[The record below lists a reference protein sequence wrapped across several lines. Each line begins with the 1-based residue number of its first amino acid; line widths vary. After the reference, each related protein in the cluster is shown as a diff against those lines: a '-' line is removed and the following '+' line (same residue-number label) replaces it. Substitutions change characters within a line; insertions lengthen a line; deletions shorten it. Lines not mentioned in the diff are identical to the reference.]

1 MLCRKLI
8 VVISLFI
15 LFLFSSATAGPG
27 EIHEIIGKEAP
38 DFTLK
43 DMADADVTLASF
55 KGKVIVVNF
64 WATWCK
70 PCKKEMPSLN
80 ELYNTYKDKGVVVL
94 GVSVDRS
101 KKPILKF
108 LNKTTVDFPILLDAD
123 LTVKNELYKVF
134 SLPTTFI
141 IDRSGILKKYYR
153 GEMNWMDP
161 EIIKLIKGYLEQ

>member
-1 MLCRKLI
+1 MLYRTFI
-8 VVISLFI
+8 IAISLPI
-15 LFLFSSATAGPG
+15 LFSFSSVAAGSW
-27 EIHEIIGKEAP
+27 EIREIIGKEAP

-55 KGKVIVVNF
+55 KGKVIVMNF

-80 ELYNTYKDKGVVVL
+80 ELYNTYKDEGVVVL
-94 GVSVDRS
+94 GISIDRS

-108 LNKTTVDFPILLDAD
+108 LKKTTVDFPILLDAQ
-123 LTVKNELYKVF
+123 LIVKDELYKVF

-141 IDRSGILKKYYR
+141 IDRSGILEEYYR

-161 EIIKLIKGYLEQ
+161 EIITLIKGYLEQ

>member
-1 MLCRKLI
+1 MLYRTLI
-8 VVISLFI
+8 IAISLPI
-15 LFLFSSATAGPG
+15 LFSYSSAAAGPW
-27 EIHEIIGKEAP
+27 EINEIIGKEAP

-43 DMADADVTLASF
+43 DMADTDVALSSF

-70 PCKKEMPSLN
+70 PCKDEMPSLN
-80 ELYNTYKDKGVVVL
+80 KLYDTYKDKGLVVL
-94 GVSVDRS
+94 GVSVDKS
-101 KKPILKF
+101 KKPIVKF
-108 LNKTTVDFPILLDAD
+108 LKKVPVDFPILLDAN
-123 LTVKNELYKVF
+123 LTVKDELYKVF

-141 IDRSGILKKYYR
+141 IDRSGILEKYYR